1 MYLLSAL
8 LGLFCGSIYPYV
20 LNMSY
25 GFSGGYTATMTGM
38 ITAATGIGGVVFT
51 TLTGVL
57 SDIIGFRKSFG
68 FIALFFGISILVA
81 IVLAGMKGNDSGSQ
95 N

>member
-1 MYLLSAL
+1 
-8 LGLFCGSIYPYV
+8 
-20 LNMSY
+20 
-25 GFSGGYTATMTGM
+25 
-38 ITAATGIGGVVFT
+38 
-51 TLTGVL
+51 VL

-68 FIALFFGISILVA
+68 IIALFFGISILAA